1 MAPLRSGELELS
13 TIRTCQWLNRDDAL
27 RHFAGYAG
35 RTQSQQHIK
44 PLHWY
49 VACRLV
55 VEGGFHPDELKPR
68 PPLSVVGRGRRHLL
82 EFDETRATGAEGTI
96 LGGLKTKSVDIVVNK
111 EGLGPV
117 VAVSCKGMTGAFRNL
132 TNRMEETVGE
142 CTNLHITYPALVLGY
157 LFVVRANR
165 ATTADSEASAD
176 GQRRRVRPAPNDI
189 AIDASGQPVE
199 SIVRFHTAL
208 CALTARQGIRD
219 DVSRYEAV
227 SMGLVE
233 VESDQMGQ
241 LQPGYPPSDSPLIF
255 DRFFDDLYS
264 RYDERYVYSAPDL
277 SSRTR
282 RIEWSSDSPALVSS
296 LASSMD
302 YESRLAAEPYGS

>member
-1 MAPLRSGELELS
+1 MIAQ
-13 TIRTCQWLNRDDAL
+13 RTCQWVNRHDAL
-27 RHFAGYAG
+27 SHFASYSG

-55 VEGGFHPDELKPR
+55 VEGGFHPDEIKPR
-68 PPLSVVGRGRRHLL
+68 PPFSVVKRGRRHLL
-82 EFDETRATGAEGTI
+82 EFDETRATGAEATI

-165 ATTADSEASAD
+165 AIVGDEKASTSDQGA
-176 GQRRRVRPAPNDI
+176 RIRPAPNDI
-189 AIDASGQPVE
+189 AIDVSGRPVE
-199 SIVRFHTAL
+199 SIVRFHAAL

-227 SMGLVE
+227 SMGLVD
-233 VESDQMGQ
+233 VESDHVGQ
-241 LQPGYPPSDSPLIF
+241 LLPGYPPPSSPLIF
-255 DRFFDDLYS
+255 DRFFDAIYL

-282 RIEWSSDSPALVSS
+282 RIEWSPDSPALVSS
-296 LASSMD
+296 VASSMD
-302 YESRLAAEPYGS
+302 YEIRLAG

>member
-1 MAPLRSGELELS
+1 MN
-13 TIRTCQWLNRDDAL
+13 THRTCQWVNRDGAL
-27 RHFAGYAG
+27 RHFAGYDG
-35 RTQSQQHIK
+35 STQSQQHIK

-55 VEGGFHPDELKPR
+55 LEGGFHPDEIKPR
-68 PPLSVVGRGRRHLL
+68 PPFRVTRRSRRHRL
-82 EFDETRATGAEGTI
+82 EFDESCATGAEATI

-165 ATTADSEASAD
+165 STVADDEASTSSP
-176 GQRRRVRPAPNDI
+176 RRHTAPNDV
-189 AIDASGQPVE
+189 ALTESGQPVV
-199 SIVRFHTAL
+199 SIRRFHAAL

-219 DVSRYEAV
+219 DVSRYEAI
-227 SMGLVE
+227 SMGLIDVLASNLGQPLE
-233 VESDQMGQ
+233 VF
-241 LQPGYPPSDSPLIF
+241 PPPDSPLVF
-255 DRFFDDLYS
+255 ERFFDTLYR

-277 SSRTR
+277 SARTR
-282 RIEWSSDSPALVSS
+282 RIEWSPDSPAFVSP
-296 LASSMD
+296 LTSSMD
-302 YESRLAAEPYGS
+302 YEIRLAGEPGGQ

>member
-1 MAPLRSGELELS
+1 MSNQ
-13 TIRTCQWLNRDDAL
+13 RTCQWVSRDDAL
-27 RHFAGYAG
+27 HHFASYDG

-55 VEGGFHPDELKPR
+55 MEGGFHSDEIKPR
-68 PPLSVVGRGRRHLL
+68 PPFSVVKRGRRNLI
-82 EFDETRATGAEGTI
+82 EFDETCATGAEATI

-111 EGLGPV
+111 DGLGPV

-142 CTNLHITYPALVLGY
+142 CTNLHITYPALVFGY
-157 LFVVRANR
+157 LFVLRANR
-165 ATTADSEASAD
+165 AIVEDDKESTGGS
-176 GQRRRVRPAPNDI
+176 RRRSRLTPNDV
-189 AIDASGQPVE
+189 AIDPSGQPVE
-199 SIVRFHTAL
+199 SIARFHAAL
-208 CALTARQGIRD
+208 CALTERQGIRD

-227 SMGLVE
+227 SMGLVG
-233 VESDQMGQ
+233 VESDHVGQ
-241 LQPGYPPSDSPLIF
+241 LLPVYPPPDSPLVF

-282 RIEWSSDSPALVSS
+282 RIEWSSDSPALVPSV
-296 LASSMD
+296 APSMD
-302 YESRLAAEPYGS
+302 YEIRVANTMSG